1 MSLTSNN
8 RYLAIFGVILA
19 VGLMA
24 AAFILGHQFKNLQQ
38 TGVITVKGLA
48 EAEHKATLGTWRVS
62 IFGWGLTY
70 NDAMKVNQ
78 QNLNQAVKFL
88 KEQGFLNTE
97 REITELSVNERTEY
111 YVDEFGKDRSRQ
123 NGYNATRSIVLST
136 KDLAKL
142 QNGLSKIQFLR
153 AENEA
158 IDFSQPDYYL
168 ENLEE
173 IKRDLIAKATQDAY
187 VRAEEFAKTS
197 NVKVGLLRSAS
208 QGSFDIKSSRPNTED
223 SDDSY
228 GGSYDTSTIDKKVRL
243 VVTIQYSIN

>member
-1 MSLTSNN
+1 MSSVTKY
-8 RYLAIFGVILA
+8 RYLAVLGGILA

-62 IFGWGLTY
+62 VFGWGPTY
-70 NDAMKVNQ
+70 NEAMKANQ
-78 QNLNQAVKFL
+78 LNLNQAVKFL
-88 KEQGFLNTE
+88 KEQGFTDTD
-97 REITELSVNERTEY
+97 REITDISVNERTEY
-111 YVDEFGKDRSRQ
+111 YVDEFGKDCSRK

-136 KDLAKL
+136 KDLPKL
-142 QNGLSKIQFLR
+142 QKALAQIQFLR

-158 IDFSQPDYYL
+158 IDFSNPDYYL

-208 QGSFDIKSSRPNTED
+208 QGSFDIKSTRPNTED

-243 VVTIQYSIN
+243 VVTIQYAIN

>member
-1 MSLTSNN
+1 MP
-8 RYLAIFGVILA
+8 
-19 VGLMA
+19 
-24 AAFILGHQFKNLQQ
+24 
-38 TGVITVKGLA
+38 

-70 NDAMKVNQ
+70 NDAMKANQ

-88 KEQGFLNTE
+88 KEQGFVDGE

-208 QGSFDIKSSRPNTED
+208 QGSFDIKSSRPPK
-223 SDDSY
+223 Y
-228 GGSYDTSTIDKKVRL
+228 
-243 VVTIQYSIN
+243 

>member
-1 MSLTSNN
+1 MSTQSNN
-8 RYLAIFGVILA
+8 RYLAVFGTILA

-48 EAEHKATLGTWRVS
+48 EAEHKATLGSWRIS
-62 IFGWGLTY
+62 IFGWGATY
-70 NDAMKVNQ
+70 NEAMKTNQ

-88 KEQGFLNTE
+88 KELGFVDNE
-97 REITELSVNERTEY
+97 REITEISVNEHTEY
-111 YVDEFGKDRSRQ
+111 YEDEFGKDRSRK
-123 NGYNATRSIVLST
+123 NGYNAQRSIVLST
-136 KDLAKL
+136 KDLTKL
-142 QNGLSKIQFLR
+142 QNALTKIQFLR

-158 IDFSQPDYYL
+158 IGFSQPDYYL

-173 IKRDLIAKATQDAY
+173 IKRELIAKATQDAY

-243 VVTIQYSIN
+243 VVTIQYAIN